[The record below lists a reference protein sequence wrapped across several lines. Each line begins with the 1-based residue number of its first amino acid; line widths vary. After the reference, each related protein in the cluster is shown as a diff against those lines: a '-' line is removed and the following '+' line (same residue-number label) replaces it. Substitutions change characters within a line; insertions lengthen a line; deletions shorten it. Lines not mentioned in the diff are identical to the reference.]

1 MPSAHSFNA
10 AFTGKKHCAST
21 LLLALSKEEVMQK
34 IGEREKLLGEKSN
47 GWNDFYVN
55 RLDFLKYSL
64 ATSVAVWAGSTIPA
78 GWA

>member
-1 MPSAHSFNA
+1 
-10 AFTGKKHCAST
+10 
-21 LLLALSKEEVMQK
+21 MQK